1 MNVTNVAIAAL
12 GFLYGVA
19 IADEPVEPTAV
30 PESPPTVL
38 ELTDNNER
46 VNYSLGYELGQ
57 DLKRQE
63 LELAP
68 EVLLKG
74 AEDALKGQRPL
85 VDTRRRQ
92 AALKEIKEQR
102 NKENL
107 EKSQAFLA
115 ANAEKEGV
123 TTLPSGLQYR
133 EIRAGEGKTAEPT
146 GRVTVNYR
154 GTLIDGTEF
163 DSSYERGR
171 PSTFQVKRVI
181 KGWAEAMQLMKEG
194 AKWELVVPPDLAY
207 GNQSPR
213 KRIPPNSALIY
224 EVELLS
230 VDKGLPPP
238 EAPRPL
244 APPTPGAGE

>member
-1 MNVTNVAIAAL
+1 MKISSVAIAAVGL
-12 GFLYGVA
+12 LYGVA
-19 IADEPVEPTAV
+19 AADDPVAPPAV
-30 PESPPTVL
+30 PESRPPVI
-38 ELTDNNER
+38 ELTQNNEQ

-57 DLKRQE
+57 DLKRQG

-68 EVLLKG
+68 EALLKG

-92 AALKEIKEQR
+92 AALKEIKDKRSQ
-102 NKENL
+102 ENL
-107 EKSQAFLA
+107 EKSLAFLA

-181 KGWAEAMQLMKEG
+181 KGWAEAMSLMKEG
-194 AKWELVVPPDLAY
+194 AKWELFIPPDLAY
-207 GNQSPR
+207 GKQSPR

-230 VDKGLPPP
+230 VEQGPPPP

-244 APPTPGAGE
+244 APPSPGAPE